1 MQYAGDA
8 VKARIE
14 EIVGPAFEAVV
25 GVIGSLI
32 LWCRE
37 KFSGMPSGNSF

>member
-1 MQYAGDA
+1 VQYAGDA

-37 KFSGMPSGNSF
+37 KFSGALGRSS